1 MLHVWLGHASFIQRN
16 QSVFRNYDQSD
27 SNISA
32 MANGMT
38 SKVCSRRPNG
48 FNRVIPMC
56 TLLKQC
62 LMKINENAFADRLK
76 PNNQIKHKEIV
87 PMDNLKGWRSMI
99 DWQTERWPVKMG
111 ALKMQDLKMTVL
123 IARLENAVQLKYCE
137 TVMRCLKVLSE
148 TTIYLIIYYGN
159 AETDLCILLLLMHI
173 HRKKRNSI

>member
-1 MLHVWLGHASFIQRN
+1 
-16 QSVFRNYDQSD
+16 
-27 SNISA
+27 

-99 DWQTERWPVKMG
+99 D
-111 ALKMQDLKMTVL
+111 
-123 IARLENAVQLKYCE
+123 
-137 TVMRCLKVLSE
+137 
-148 TTIYLIIYYGN
+148 
-159 AETDLCILLLLMHI
+159 
-173 HRKKRNSI
+173 